1 MIKPKECPQRG
12 KAVKDES
19 SQPPPPPS
27 VLQRSL
33 FSAVSFPK
41 PLRAC
46 ASLGASPRGSQWAP
60 AGVRRGRG
68 LQERSSSSPTRF
80 SFPSLVYPAWVGF
93 VLWRTPKWAALWS
106 LSGNEAGG
114 EGPWERKMGAV
125 SDGPRQER
133 GAKKF
138 SHPESG
144 SRKPVWPELLY
155 PCTAAGVGRWSGKE
169 SWCCVPYNKW
179 LFFFFPLGAGVAGG
193 GKAVGVLCFHFCFLS
208 HPASPNPQAR
218 RGKSQLGLLSRN
230 AMWWG
235 WGFLSN
241 RTAASSA
248 LQPG

>member
-179 LFFFFPLGAGVAGG
+179 LFIFFPLGAGVAGG